1 MALVLMT
8 LKSGG
13 NSVIT
18 TERYNSLNQRDK
30 DEFARITNKLLSIGF
45 LTRKKEENKKDY
57 YFVENH
63 KDIFVNYFKIS
74 GWEMEFDDTY
84 GVIHLVNTYDQNR
97 YQFKLYES
105 IILLILRV
113 LFYEKMMELSLADNV
128 MVTIDELQQ
137 RFAALKLRDKPLD
150 KSTLKAALMLFKKSN
165 IIDPIDGDLTLGDS
179 RIIIYPTILL
189 AIKVEDIR
197 RVYEKLDTYK
207 KGGVADEENDQDEI
221 S

>member
-1 MALVLMT
+1 MALALMT

-18 TERYNSLNQRDK
+18 TERYNNLNQRDK

-74 GWEMEFDDTY
+74 GWELEFDDTY

-197 RVYEKLDTYK
+197 RVYEKLDTYR
-207 KGGVADEENDQDEI
+207 KGGVTDEENDQDEI

>member
-1 MALVLMT
+1 MT

-18 TERYNSLNQRDK
+18 TERYNNLNQRDK

-74 GWEMEFDDTY
+74 GWELEFDDTY

-197 RVYEKLDTYK
+197 RVYEKLDTYR
-207 KGGVADEENDQDEI
+207 KGGVTDEENDQDEI

>member
-1 MALVLMT
+1 MALALMT

-18 TERYNSLNQRDK
+18 TERYNNLNQRDK

-63 KDIFVNYFKIS
+63 KDIFVNYFKVS

-165 IIDPIDGDLTLGDS
+165 IIDPIDGDLSLGDS

-197 RVYEKLDTYK
+197 RVYEKLDTYR

>member
-1 MALVLMT
+1 MALALMT

-57 YFVENH
+57 YFIENH

-84 GVIHLVNTYDQNR
+84 GVIHLVNTFDQNM

-105 IILLILRV
+105 IILLILRI

-128 MVTIDELQQ
+128 MVTIDDLQQ

-197 RVYEKLDTYK
+197 RVYEKLDTYR

>member
-1 MALVLMT
+1 MT

>member
-1 MALVLMT
+1 MALALMT

-57 YFVENH
+57 YFIENH

-84 GVIHLVNTYDQNR
+84 GVIHLVNTFDQNR

-113 LFYEKMMELSLADNV
+113 LFYEKMMELSLAENV
-128 MVTIDELQQ
+128 MVTIDDLQQ

-197 RVYEKLDTYK
+197 RVYEKLDTYR
-207 KGGVADEENDQDEI
+207 KGGLADEENDQDEI

>member
-1 MALVLMT
+1 MDLALMT
-8 LKSGG
+8 LRSGG

-74 GWEMEFDDTY
+74 GWELEFDDTY

-137 RFAALKLRDKPLD
+137 RFAALKLRDKPVD

-165 IIDPIDGDLTLGDS
+165 MIDPIDGDLTLGDS

-197 RVYEKLDTYK
+197 RVYEKLDTYR

>member
-1 MALVLMT
+1 MVLVLMT

-13 NSVIT
+13 NSVLT

-30 DEFARITNKLLSIGF
+30 DEFARIANKLLSIGF
-45 LTRKKEENKKDY
+45 LTRKKEDNKKDY
-57 YFVENH
+57 YFIENH
-63 KDIFVNYFKIS
+63 KEIFVNYLKIS
-74 GWEMEFDDTY
+74 GWELEFDDTY
-84 GVIHLVNTYDQNR
+84 GVIHLVNSYDQNR
-97 YQFKLYES
+97 YQLKLYES

-128 MVTIDELQQ
+128 MATVDDIQQ

-150 KSTLKAALMLFKKSN
+150 KSTLKAALMLFKKIN
-165 IIDPIDGDLTLGDS
+165 IIDSIDGDLTLGDS

-197 RVYEKLDTYK
+197 RVYEKLDTYR
-207 KGGVADEENDQDEI
+207 KGGVTNEEDDEDEI